1 MNQNGKSVLQRQYTP
16 EGKYFWS
23 AEEKGVLVKNA
34 VIQDE
39 GMFSCLLRYEKS
51 IFYMIFYY
59 FRFRKNGN
67 DEESEFTSYTNLAVL
82 RKPKLLNVELKQNY
96 ITLDEKSGLEE
107 IAVCEYDP
115 GRPAA
120 TVRWVDGLEGSALPS
135 NFFKTSITR

>member
-51 IFYMIFYY
+51 LNNI
-59 FRFRKNGN
+59 
-67 DEESEFTSYTNLAVL
+67 
-82 RKPKLLNVELKQNY
+82 LLFQ
-96 ITLDEKSGLEE
+96 IS
-107 IAVCEYDP
+107 
-115 GRPAA
+115 
-120 TVRWVDGLEGSALPS
+120 
-135 NFFKTSITR
+135 